1 VIVISVKE
9 ARTWYSKD
17 DPVHGLDHVLRVM
30 GLALRLGEEIGADLE
45 ILKTAALLH
54 DAQGAHPGQGE
65 DRLSHEQASALFA
78 AEILTEKGW
87 SKTRIHEV
95 QHCIRTHRFRGSE
108 RPQSLEAQI
117 LFDADKLDV
126 MGAFGAARTIGY
138 AIQAGQPIYAPVSEQ
153 FIETG
158 KPLTGESHSAYHEY
172 IFKLRVVRER
182 LYTEP
187 ARRMAEER
195 QVVLETFFEGLAAEA
210 AISEHMDS

>member
-1 VIVISVKE
+1 MISVEE
-9 ARTWYSKD
+9 ARTWYSED
-17 DPVHGLDHVLRVM
+17 DPVHGLDHVLRVL
-30 GLALRLGEEIGADLE
+30 GLALKLGEELGANLE

-54 DAQGAHPGQGE
+54 DAQGAHPGQGK

-78 AEILTEKGW
+78 ADVLKEKGW
-87 SKTRIHEV
+87 GESSILDV

-108 RPQSLEAQI
+108 HPQSLEAQI

-138 AIQAGQPIYAPVSEQ
+138 AIQAGKPIYAPVSDQ
-153 FIETG
+153 FLETG
-158 KPLTGESHSAYHEY
+158 KPLAGESHSAYHEY

-187 ARRMAEER
+187 ARRMAEDR

-210 AISEHMDS
+210 AMSEQVDP

>member
-1 VIVISVKE
+1 VIVISAEE
-9 ARTWYSKD
+9 ARTWYEED
-17 DPVHGLDHVLRVM
+17 DPVHGLDHVLRVL
-30 GLALRLGEEIGADLE
+30 GLALKLGEELGADLE

-54 DAQGAHPGQGE
+54 DAQGAHPGEGE

-78 AEILTEKGW
+78 AEVLKEKGW
-87 SKTRIHEV
+87 DESSIHDV

-138 AIQAGQPIYAPVSEQ
+138 AMQAGQPIYSPVSDQ
-153 FIETG
+153 FLETG
-158 KPLTGESHSAYHEY
+158 EPQAGESHSAYHEY
-172 IFKLRVVRER
+172 IFKLRVVRDR

-195 QVVLETFFEGLAAEA
+195 QVILETFFEGLAAEA
-210 AISEHMDS
+210 AMSAHVDP